1 VGKWC
6 CQVDPD
12 GCSFRGVP
20 EFPPIDLARLAH
32 AKAAR
37 ELSDTARGE
46 VTTQGDAQ
54 AEEGGF
60 IARALR
66 LVHEA
71 DRVLERERGA
81 SWEDIGRALG
91 QITRQSAHGRYAA
104 AHRDF
109 LDALMFPVRR
119 DPDQVWGRSVLPDG
133 LDDPTHTMGRLDV
146 WAIRH
151 REPHEPG
158 AEQIS
163 PVSAGLSRDGLH
175 DSETNLLGR
184 MGAIVASGVL
194 PAGVDVETAARLL
207 RERRIA
213 RYRLVL
219 EADPTDVQTRAA
231 LTRAEADPDRG
242 S

>member
-1 VGKWC
+1 M
-6 CQVDPD
+6 
-12 GCSFRGVP
+12 P

-37 ELSDTARGE
+37 ELSDTARAE
-46 VTTQGDAQ
+46 VTTHGDHQ
-54 AEEGGF
+54 AEEGDF

-71 DRVLERERGA
+71 DRVLELAVILERERGS
-81 SWEDIGRALG
+81 SWEAIGVTLG

-104 AHRDF
+104 AHHEF

-119 DPDQVWGRSVLPDG
+119 EPDQAWGHSALPDG
-133 LDDPTHTMGRLDV
+133 LEDPAHTASKLDV

-151 REPHEPG
+151 REPQEPG

-163 PVSAGLSRDGLH
+163 PVSAGLSRDPLH
-175 DSETNLLGR
+175 NSETNLLGR
-184 MGAIVASGVL
+184 MGAVVDSGVL
-194 PAGVDVETAARLL
+194 PLGVDVETAARTLL
-207 RERRIA
+207 ERRVA

-219 EADPTDVQTRAA
+219 EADPTDVETREA
-231 LTRAEADPDRG
+231 LRQAEDRLDIER
-242 S
+242 

>member
-1 VGKWC
+1 VY
-6 CQVDPD
+6 
-12 GCSFRGVP
+12 FRRVP

-46 VTTQGDAQ
+46 VSTRGDAE
-54 AEEGGF
+54 AEDGDF

-71 DRVLERERGA
+71 DRVLELAVVLERERGA
-81 SWEDIGRALG
+81 SWEAVGRALG

-104 AHRDF
+104 AHHDF
-109 LDALMFPVRR
+109 IAALMFPVRR
-119 DPDQVWGRSVLPDG
+119 EADQVWGRSVLPDG
-133 LDDPTHTMGRLDV
+133 LEDPTHTMGRLDV

-158 AEQIS
+158 PELIA

-175 DSETNLLGR
+175 DSETQLLER
-184 MGAIVASGVL
+184 MGAVVASGAL
-194 PAGVDVETAARLL
+194 PAGVDAETAARLL

-213 RYRLVL
+213 RYELML
-219 EADPTDVQTRAA
+219 AADPTDVETREA
-231 LTRAEADPDRG
+231 LTRAAAEPDRG

>member
-1 VGKWC
+1 
-6 CQVDPD
+6 
-12 GCSFRGVP
+12 VP

-37 ELSDTARGE
+37 ELSDTARAE
-46 VTTQGDAQ
+46 VATHTDHE
-54 AEEGGF
+54 AEEGDF

-71 DRVLERERGA
+71 DRVLELAVVLERERGS
-81 SWEDIGRALG
+81 SWEAIGQALG
-91 QITRQSAHGRYAA
+91 LITRQSAHGRYAA
-104 AHRDF
+104 GHHEF

-119 DPDQVWGRSVLPDG
+119 EPGQAWGQSVLADG
-133 LDDPTHTMGRLDV
+133 LDDPALTASKLDV

-151 REPHEPG
+151 REPQEPG

-175 DSETNLLGR
+175 NSETNLLGR

-194 PAGVDVETAARLL
+194 PRGVDTETAERMLL
-207 RERRIA
+207 ERRAA

-219 EADPTDVQTRAA
+219 EADPTDVETREA
-231 LTRAEADPDRG
+231 LRRAEAQLDQR

>member
-1 VGKWC
+1 VYFC
-6 CQVDPD
+6 
-12 GCSFRGVP
+12 GVP
-20 EFPPIDLARLAH
+20 DFPPIDLARLAH

-37 ELSDTARGE
+37 ELSDTARGD
-46 VTTQGDAQ
+46 VSTQGDAE
-54 AEEGGF
+54 AEEGDF

-71 DRVLERERGA
+71 ERVLELAVVLERERGA

-91 QITRQSAHGRYAA
+91 NITRQSAHGRYAA
-104 AHRDF
+104 AHHDF

-119 DPDQVWGRSVLPDG
+119 EPGQAWGRSVLPDG

-158 AEQIS
+158 PEQIS

-175 DSETNLLGR
+175 DSETSLLER
-184 MGAIVASGVL
+184 MGAIVAGGEL
-194 PAGVDVETAARLL
+194 PPGVDVETAARLL
-207 RERRIA
+207 RERRVA

-219 EADPTDVQTRAA
+219 AADPTDVETRDA
-231 LTRAEADPDRG
+231 LTRAEAEPDRG

>member
-1 VGKWC
+1 M
-6 CQVDPD
+6 
-12 GCSFRGVP
+12 P

-32 AKAAR
+32 AQAAR

-46 VTTQGDAQ
+46 VSTQADGE
-54 AEEGGF
+54 AEEGDF

-71 DRVLERERGA
+71 DRVLELAVVLERERGS
-81 SWEDIGRALG
+81 SWEAIGRALG

-104 AHRDF
+104 THRDF

-119 DPDQVWGRSVLPDG
+119 EPGQAWAYSVLPDG
-133 LDDPTHTMGRLDV
+133 LEDPPHTASRLDF

-151 REPHEPG
+151 REPQEPG
-158 AEQIS
+158 AEEIA
-163 PVSAGLSRDGLH
+163 PVSAGLHRDGLH

-184 MGAIVASGVL
+184 MGAIVGSGVL
-194 PAGVDVETAARLL
+194 PAGVDVETAARML
-207 RERRIA
+207 RERRAA

-219 EADPTDVQTRAA
+219 EGDPTDVETRES
-231 LTRAEADPDRG
+231 LNRAEAELNRER
-242 S
+242 